1 LSYDI
6 CLSLIWA
13 SITWV
18 LEVNPSF
25 KTYLFYYQQSGDA
38 KTLYFAQYSA
48 DVSED
53 TPVRVS

>member
-6 CLSLIWA
+6 GLSLIWA

-38 KTLYFAQYSA
+38 KKPYFVQYSA
-48 DVSED
+48 VVED
-53 TPVRVS
+53 SPIITS